1 MIYRHKDLKKSGI
14 SNYQIK
20 KKLEKKE
27 LFMIQKGI
35 YSDQKKNNNLDVIM
49 SKYSDCVMTL
59 DSALYYYGLIKKE
72 PKYFYLATK
81 QKARKI
87 NNDLVKQTFMTD
99 GLLYLGNNKIKY
111 GGQVI
116 LSFDLERL
124 LIEVVRNKTKMDYD
138 VYQESINSFIK
149 LKKILNIKKL
159 NDYLTIFND
168 KKISKRIN
176 TDLLKKE
183 S

>member
-1 MIYRHKDLKKSGI
+1 MIYRHKDLKNQGL

-20 KKLEKKE
+20 KKVEKKE
-27 LFMIQKGI
+27 LFMIQKGV
-35 YSDQKKNNNLDVIM
+35 YSDTHESKNLDIIL
-49 SKYSDCVMTL
+49 SKHSDCVMTL

-87 NNDLVKQTFMTD
+87 NNDLIKQTFMTD
-99 GLLYLGNNKIKY
+99 SLLFLGNNKIKY
-111 GGQVI
+111 NGHVI

-124 LIEVVRNKTKMDYD
+124 LIEVVRNKPKMDYD
-138 VYQESINSFIK
+138 IYQESMRSFYK

-159 NDYLTIFND
+159 NDYVSKFND
-168 KKISKRIN
+168 KKIIERIN
-176 TDLLKKE
+176 NDLLKKE

>member
-1 MIYRHKDLKKSGI
+1 MVYRHKDLKKQGL

-20 KKLEKKE
+20 KKVQNKE
-27 LFMIQKGI
+27 LFIIQKGV
-35 YSDQKKNNNLDVIM
+35 YSDESNNKNLDIIL
-49 SKYSDCVMTL
+49 SKHKDCVMTL

-87 NNDLVKQTFMTD
+87 NDPLIKQTFMTD
-99 GLLYLGNNKIKY
+99 SLLFLGNNIIKY
-111 GGQVI
+111 NGKNI

-138 VYQESINSFIK
+138 IYQECIK
-149 LKKILNIKKL
+149 SYIKVNRILNQKKL
-159 NDYLTIFND
+159 NEYLKVFND
-168 KKISKRIN
+168 QKIVDRIKNDLIKKIN
-176 TDLLKKE
+176 
-183 S
+183 